1 MKYKLNYLLIAFL
14 LLVVTSCSQKGQSGA
29 EHGITI
35 ENKEFSLTISHEGKA
50 LSLKHKP
57 SGQEC
62 LEKGINTPIFAV
74 TQYRPYQNELFL
86 ALPTKSTTFY
96 PDTVYREGDN
106 LVVIFDKIFYKA
118 IIGLNITDNYI
129 GFKLNAIG
137 QQSRKGLFNRESEH
151 QVDEFTLMQ
160 LPVRNRGHFG
170 DWLNVAWD
178 KDVAVNLLA
187 TDPYCKIDA
196 EARDGF
202 HIMKAGMEQ
211 GVKITNVGA
220 ALIATKKDNL
230 LNCIDQLEEDY
241 NLPHGVKSRRSEA
254 YKYSYYEVY
263 DANPQNIDEHIAYA
277 KRGGFKAFVIF
288 YFSFSSTMGHYTW
301 LPEYPNGIEDLKAM
315 IKKIE
320 DAGMV
325 PGIHIHYNKATKDDK
340 YVSPVPDPRL
350 NLTQIFTLSEP
361 IDANS
366 ETIMVEENPDGCTM
380 SREMRLLKLGDEL
393 VEYKSFTTVPPFQFI
408 GCKRGQLD
416 SKVASYPKGFKFG
429 KLDVD
434 TWTKFVRFDQ
444 RTSIQEEVAREIG
457 KLYTETGFK
466 FVYFDG
472 AEDVHPPY
480 WFNVANSQ
488 YKVYKCLDPEPL
500 FSEGAA
506 KAHFSW
512 HMISRGN
519 AFDKFPPEKIKQT
532 TDKYMV
538 GEAKFISDDFTSL
551 NFGWNDYV
559 APNEKTIGMQS
570 DMYEYICSRAAG
582 YSCPIA
588 LIARFD
594 AIKAHPRTP
603 DNFEVMHRWEDAK
616 LQNYFTDEQKE
627 ELKDTEQEHILLVNE
642 NGEFELQP
650 YRQISGIPIDSSVIR
665 AFAFAR
671 HGKSYIVYWHTY
683 GQAEIELN
691 VQPGQVKLFK
701 DLGREVPVKEL
712 EDKVILP
719 VAGRHYLEFN
729 LPQKDAIK
737 TFRSYK
743 IIETTVNSNSRW
755 K

>member
-1 MKYKLNYLLIAFL
+1 MKYPFYYLFIAFL
-14 LLVVTSCSQKGQSGA
+14 LVVVTSFSQKVQSGA

-35 ENKEFSLTISHEGKA
+35 ENKEFSLAISHDGRA

-62 LEKGINTPIFAV
+62 LEKGINTPIFSV

-118 IIGLNITDNYI
+118 IIGLTITDNYI
-129 GFKLNAIG
+129 GFKLNTIG
-137 QQSRKGLFNRESEH
+137 QQSKKGLFNRESEH

-230 LNCIDQLEEDY
+230 LNCIEQLEEDY
-241 NLPHGVKSRRSEA
+241 NLPHGVKSRRSEE

-277 KRGGFKAFVIF
+277 KQGGFKAFLI
-288 YFSFSSTMGHYTW
+288 YYIAFSSTMGHYTW

-320 DAGMV
+320 DAGML

-350 NLTQIFTLSEP
+350 NLTRIFTLSEP

-393 VEYKSFTTVPPFQFI
+393 VEYESFTTTPPFQFI

-444 RTSIQEEVAREIG
+444 RTSIQAEVAREIG
-457 KLYTETGFK
+457 KLYAETGFK

-488 YKVYKCLDPEPL
+488 YEVYKCLKPEPL

-519 AFDKFPPEKIKQT
+519 AFDIFPPEKIKQT

-559 APNEKTIGMQS
+559 APNEKTIGMQP
-570 DMYEYICSRAAG
+570 DMYEYVYSRATA
-582 YSCPIA
+582 YDCPFS
-588 LIARFD
+588 LLGKSD
-594 AIKAHPRTP
+594 QLKAHPRTP
-603 DNFEVMHRWEDAK
+603 DNLEVMRRWQEA
-616 LQNYFTDEQKE
+616 QFHGFFTEKQKE
-627 ELKDTEQEHILLVNE
+627 ELKNLNQEHILLVNE
-642 NGEFELQP
+642 DGRYELCP
-650 YRQISGIPIDSSVIR
+650 YEQISGIPVDSSAIR

-671 HGKSYIVYWHTY
+671 HGKSYIIYWHTY
-683 GQAEIELN
+683 GQAKIELN
-691 VQPGQVKLFK
+691 VQHGQVKLFK
-701 DLGREVPVKEL
+701 ELGRELPINVI

-719 VAGRHYLEFN
+719 LAGRNYLEFD
-729 LPQKDAIK
+729 LPLKDAIK
-737 TFRSYK
+737 TFKKYK
-743 IIETTVNSNSRW
+743 IIETTVNIKNL